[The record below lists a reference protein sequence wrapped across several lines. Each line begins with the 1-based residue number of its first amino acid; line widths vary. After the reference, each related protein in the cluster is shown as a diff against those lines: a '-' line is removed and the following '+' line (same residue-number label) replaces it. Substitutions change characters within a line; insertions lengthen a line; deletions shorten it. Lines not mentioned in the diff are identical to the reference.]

1 MIWRMLAVLVAG
13 LGGAH
18 AVAAAPSDAPRV
30 AAAASHVKARMV
42 SETLSLAPGKRTWL
56 AFHFEIEK
64 DWHMYWRG
72 QNDSGMPPQI
82 DLKLPEGYKT
92 DVAQW
97 PAPKRHTLPGDLLDY
112 VYYDTLTVLVPVDV
126 PESARGGT
134 DATITARVEWMVCQD
149 VCVLEESEF
158 RLTLPVRNASPS
170 VEIDPAQSKLFADAR
185 ALVPRPLPTDKSIVK
200 VEWSET
206 TVTIDVPGATQLTFF
221 PDEDGVE
228 VESALTKAT
237 AKQPRLAFRVRE
249 GSTPG
254 RKLLGILQVH
264 RGTEKPVSYAVSIDQ
279 VVNAPAPKRPG

>member
-1 MIWRMLAVLVAG
+1 MAAMGVVQSASAAGPRAGESLV
-13 LGGAH
+13 
-18 AVAAAPSDAPRV
+18 
-30 AAAASHVKARMV
+30 AASHVKARMV
-42 SETLSLAPGKRTWL
+42 SETLSFAPGKRTWL

-92 DVAQW
+92 DTAQW

-112 VYYDTLTVLVPVDV
+112 VYYDTLTVLVPIDV

-134 DATITARVEWMVCQD
+134 EATITARVEWMVCQE

-158 RLTLPVRNASPS
+158 TLTLPVRNASPS
-170 VEIDPAQSKLFADAR
+170 VEIDPAQSNLFADSRAR
-185 ALVPRPLPTDKSIVK
+185 MPRPLPTDKSVVK
-200 VEWSET
+200 IEWSET

-237 AKQPRLAFRVRE
+237 AKQARLAFRVRE
-249 GSTPG
+249 SGGGEGGKPG

-264 RGTEKPVSYAVSIDQ
+264 RGTEKPVSYTVSIDQ
-279 VVNAPAPKRPG
+279 AVNAPAPKRPG